1 VFKKVC
7 CPLLVLARNKIS
19 APIIGNL
26 SLPDAKISKILK
38 IMNLF
43 CLIIIKTLRLFH
55 QLISKMRII
64 IITLQEGKVLTRS
77 IKSHRLMIFT
87 WQKIIKIIINLM
99 KIHIVKSLRSLVR
112 NFTIRKIR
120 RTLITLKLLKV
131 KIKIK
136 VTNHKRIYSIK
147 KIKNLSKVKIKLKK
161 VNYLFRRKKN

>member
-1 VFKKVC
+1 M
-7 CPLLVLARNKIS
+7 
-19 APIIGNL
+19 
-26 SLPDAKISKILK
+26 LK

-55 QLISKMRII
+55 QLISKMWII

-87 WQKIIKIIINLM
+87 WQKIIKIIINM
-99 KIHIVKSLRSLVR
+99 RKIHIVKSLRSLVR

-161 VNYLFRRKKN
+161 VNYPFRRKKN